1 MALTIDSIR
10 NFAGNGSVTFDLQN
24 DGLRSGMLQKFRSF
38 FNIGNAR
45 QQNADTLVAIHH
57 AIANDPRF
65 AAPDVQA
72 EAARLLSQVRTDR
85 AIGAAQIKG
94 IVQTLDS
101 LTLDTEA
108 SVRARVTARLAA
120 TMPPWAAG
128 YEKEVS
134 HVVILHVTKGKT
146 ADTSYSALD
155 VVGRM
160 QEALARIDLALTYA
174 GDDPD
179 LREILLSTL
188 ERTMRNY
195 DSTLASEETV
205 RQRVDTFREDL
216 ARLDACAQRSADPA
230 AVKKLGVEYIQML
243 GKPVHPG
250 VIDALDDFVRN
261 LPAKPLGALT
271 PQSTGSEIIRTI
283 HRFAEH
289 FRTREVQYPDG
300 VTPLNGG
307 DELMP
312 TQKFLFC
319 RAIAELPSAA
329 QKNFLAALES
339 DEGRNAC
346 AYIANQSSSG
356 KAVDDFTAVGYI
368 TAFLQKNAGRPVS
381 YPGENDRP
389 YIGNFSP
396 LARCAFE
403 PDHAIYGSA
412 AAPLRA
418 AFLRPH
424 RFDRVMRSGAA
435 LHERIDAAA
444 KSMISSSFAT
454 EMKKFATGVG
464 DLFFDGDI
472 VRGMSITLP
481 DGTRVANDL
490 PAARDQFA
498 RLVTGDDNATYA
510 TLAPADRTKA
520 NAFMALIM
528 QETESAAERGIPIAL
543 SRTGSTMA
551 WQVVVDSANGPFPT
565 RAFEISGSPAE
576 GFSIHYQGTF
586 PGAFLMYEDEHG
598 SPQQTENQTIVA
610 TYEMEMHISPA
621 ALDQV
626 ANTDWSQ
633 FDGAASEAVLHDAD
647 HPDRL
652 SDSYNA
658 IPPEFRLDLEVSAGF
673 AIQADTLP
681 A

>member
-1 MALTIDSIR
+1 MTLTLDTVR
-10 NFAGNGSVTFDLQN
+10 NYTGNGSITLDLQ
-24 DGLRSGMLQKFRSF
+24 DGGLKSGTLQKFRSF

-45 QQNADTLVAIHH
+45 QQNADTLIAVHH

-85 AIGAAQIKG
+85 AIGAAQIRD
-94 IVQTLDS
+94 IMQTLDH
-101 LTLDTEA
+101 LTENTEA
-108 SVRARVTARLAA
+108 SVRARVAARLAA

-128 YEKEVS
+128 HEKAVL
-134 HVVILHVTKGKT
+134 HVVTLHVTKGKT
-146 ADTSYSALD
+146 ADIGYSAID

-160 QEALARIDLALTYA
+160 QEALARINFALTHA
-174 GDDPD
+174 GDDPA
-179 LREILLSTL
+179 LREVLFATL

-195 DSTLASEETV
+195 DSTLASEQKV

-216 ARLDACAQRSADPA
+216 AHLDACAQRSTDPA
-230 AVKKLGVEYIQML
+230 TVKKLGMEYIKSL

-250 VIDALDDFVRN
+250 IIDMLDDFARS
-261 LPAKPLGALT
+261 LPAKPLGTFT
-271 PQSTGSEIIRTI
+271 PQSSGSEIIRAI
-283 HRFAEH
+283 HRFAEDL
-289 FRTREVQYPDG
+289 RTREMQYPDG
-300 VTPLNGG
+300 VEPLQGG

-329 QKNFLAALES
+329 QKNLLAALES

-346 AYIANQSSSG
+346 AYIANQASSG
-356 KAVDDFTAVGYI
+356 RAIDDFTAVGYI
-368 TAFLQKNAGRPVS
+368 TAFLQEKAGRPVS
-381 YPGENDRP
+381 YPGEDDQP
-389 YIGNFSP
+389 HIGNFSP
-396 LARCAFE
+396 LARCAFD
-403 PDHAIYGSA
+403 PDHAICGSA
-412 AAPLRA
+412 AAPLKA

-424 RFDRVMRSGAA
+424 RFDPIHPSAT

-464 DLFFDGDI
+464 DRFFDGDI
-472 VRGMSITLP
+472 VRGLSITLP

-490 PAARDQFA
+490 EAARDQFA
-498 RLVTGDDNATYA
+498 RLVTGDDSATYA

-520 NAFMALIM
+520 NAFMALLM

-586 PGAFLMYEDEHG
+586 PGLFLLYDDANG
-598 SPQQTENQTIVA
+598 NPQQTENQQIVC
-610 TYEMEMHISPA
+610 TYEMEMHISSA

-626 ANTDWSQ
+626 VSTDWSQ
-633 FDGAASEAVLHDAD
+633 FDGTASEAVLHDAD
-647 HPDRL
+647 HPNRL
-652 SDSYNA
+652 ADLYNN
-658 IPPEFRLDLEVSAGF
+658 IPPNFRLDLEVSAGF
-673 AIQADTLP
+673 AIQADTIP
-681 A
+681 AR